1 MRKEFLWNLVTVFLL
16 LYGSMCVAQSKP
28 ISSAARRQI
37 DAGNQEWIDG
47 MKQGNVALLVKGFTA
62 DAVDCDPQGKCIRGL
77 SALEEHSKELVAK
90 FGKANSASVVSIG
103 SVQQGGYVYEWGEAT
118 AQFPGGNSIVDPY
131 LTVWQEQPD
140 GTWKIIRNLVIPNR

>member
-1 MRKEFLWNLVTVFLL
+1 MRKEIIWKLVTVFLL
-16 LYGSMCVAQSKP
+16 LYGSTCLAQSQP

-47 MKQGNVALLVKGFTA
+47 MKQGSVALLVKGFTA
-62 DAVDCDPQGKCIRGL
+62 DAVDCDPQGKCIRGRL
-77 SALEEHSKELVAK
+77 ALEENSKELVAK

-118 AQFPGGNSIVDPY
+118 AQFPGGKGIVDPY

-140 GTWKIIRNLVIPNR
+140 GAWKIIRNLVIPKK